1 MAYLDPYQRP
11 APDRFV
17 RRWLFITACI
27 AALMLLWQFLPAIE
41 AWFSPREAAERT
53 VMARG
58 DLAADEKTT
67 IELFEKSRASV
78 VYITTAQLVRDVW
91 TRNVFS
97 VPRGTGSGFIWD
109 DAGHVV
115 TNFHVIQGASEA
127 TVKLADG
134 RDYQAALVGT
144 SPAHDIAVLKIGVG
158 FKRPPAVPVGTS
170 ADLKVGQKVFAIG
183 NPFGLDWTLTTGIV
197 SALDRAEIRRWRL
210 KQSLGRT
217 WLRRPELLENLA
229 LTEEQAR
236 LLAEFKT
243 EHAQQQHKHD
253 GMA

>member
-1 MAYLDPYQRP
+1 YQRP

-41 AWFSPREAAERT
+41 AGFS
-53 VMARG
+53 
-58 DLAADEKTT
+58 
-67 IELFEKSRASV
+67 SV

-144 SPAHDIAVLKIGVG
+144 SPAHDI
-158 FKRPPAVPVGTS
+158 
-170 ADLKVGQKVFAIG
+170 
-183 NPFGLDWTLTTGIV
+183 
-197 SALDRAEIRRWRL
+197 
-210 KQSLGRT
+210 
-217 WLRRPELLENLA
+217 
-229 LTEEQAR
+229 
-236 LLAEFKT
+236 
-243 EHAQQQHKHD
+243 
-253 GMA
+253 

>member
-1 MAYLDPYQRP
+1 MAYPDPYPRP
-11 APDRFV
+11 APDPFI

-27 AALMLLWQFLPAIE
+27 ATLMLLWQFLPAIE
-41 AWFSPREAAERT
+41 AWFSPREAADRT
-53 VMARG
+53 VTARG
-58 DLAADEKTT
+58 DLAADEKAT
-67 IELFEKSRASV
+67 IELFEESRASV

-97 VPRGTGSGFIWD
+97 MPRGTGSGFIWD

-197 SALDRAEIRRWRL
+197 SALDPLVTRR
-210 KQSLGRT
+210 SGRPGHRSPDPDRRRHQP
-217 WLRRPELLENLA
+217 WQLRWA
-229 LTEEQAR
+229 AAR
-236 LLAEFKT
+236 FGRKA
-243 EHAQQQHKHD
+243 HRHQHGD
-253 GMA
+253 L

>member
-41 AWFSPREAAERT
+41 AGFSPREAAERT

-158 FKRPPAVPVGTS
+158 
-170 ADLKVGQKVFAIG
+170 
-183 NPFGLDWTLTTGIV
+183 
-197 SALDRAEIRRWRL
+197 
-210 KQSLGRT
+210 
-217 WLRRPELLENLA
+217 
-229 LTEEQAR
+229 
-236 LLAEFKT
+236 
-243 EHAQQQHKHD
+243 
-253 GMA
+253 